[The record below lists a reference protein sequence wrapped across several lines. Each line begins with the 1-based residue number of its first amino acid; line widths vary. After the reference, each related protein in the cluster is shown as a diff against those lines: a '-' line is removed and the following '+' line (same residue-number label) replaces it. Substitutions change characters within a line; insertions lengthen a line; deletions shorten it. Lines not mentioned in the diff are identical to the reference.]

1 MPQYIGIRTYR
12 LVDRT
17 KEAAWE
23 YVDWIYPAQN
33 KYLSAL
39 ENMIMGL
46 RSPYE
51 AENLA
56 EYLSGH

>member
-1 MPQYIGIRTYR
+1 MYR

-17 KEAAWE
+17 REAAWE
-23 YVDWIYPAQN
+23 DVDWIYPAQN
-33 KYLSAL
+33 KYLPAPV
-39 ENMIMGL
+39 NMIMGL

-56 EYLSGH
+56 EYLIGH